1 MKRRVV
7 SVLLVFCTLFVLLGT
22 MGQKKE
28 WHMTQN
34 EVVHDAATST
44 KETVVYYA
52 NNNWGQAYIHYCVDG
67 GDWTTAPGVRMSES
81 NEKTGYQWKYIIDL
95 GTANSVQVC
104 FNNGASAWDGKNGSH
119 YLYAIYKCRI
129 QICSL

>member
-34 EVVHDAATST
+34 EVVHECSDLNKRNSSLLC
-44 KETVVYYA
+44 K
-52 NNNWGQAYIHYCVDG
+52 Q
-67 GDWTTAPGVRMSES
+67 
-81 NEKTGYQWKYIIDL
+81 QL
-95 GTANSVQVC
+95 GTGVYSLLC
-104 FNNGASAWDGKNGSH
+104 GWGRLDDCTWCKNE
-119 YLYAIYKCRI
+119 
-129 QICSL
+129 